1 MARTG
6 NGAPSPHLRT
16 AVLVVIVGIWAASVV
31 AQMFS
36 PAYNPPTGINE
47 LMTAVVMYLLAKHQQ
62 GGRSEAPDDED
73 Q

>member
-36 PAYNPPTGINE
+36 PAYNPTGINE
-47 LMTAVVMYLLAKHQQ
+47 LMTAVVMYLLAKHQN